1 MEIKE
6 IEIGDIQPYKY
17 NPRNNIA
24 AVGQIAKSIKEFG
37 FKVPLVIDKNNVII
51 CGHTRYEA
59 AKKLKLKTVPCILAD
74 DLSEEQVRA
83 FRIIDNKTAEISTWD
98 KDLFNA
104 ELLKFETFDFEPFKI
119 EPFKTT
125 NNTND
130 TEKDKKDGISFPHV
144 KKARNIY
151 KFPNFFFISFLNIK
165 GKIDLAAFKH
175 SPEFINYVV
184 LQITEYIKLIFKAK
198 EDCCIICSP
207 KRRTQNNNVA
217 ENIAKQCAKNTGIK
231 FYPDAIS
238 CNNRDRYHPGFT
250 LDKEIK
256 ENTII
261 LIDDVLTTGQT
272 IDKCVSLFE
281 DKNIFVLIGLRN
293 KY

>member
-6 IEIGDIQPYKY
+6 VAICDIKPYEY

-24 AVGQIAKSIKEFG
+24 AVGQIARSIKEFG
-37 FKVPLVIDKNNVII
+37 FKVPLVIDKNNIII

-98 KDLFNA
+98 KELFNA
-104 ELLKFETFDFEPFKI
+104 ELLKFDTFDFKPFKI
-119 EPFKTT
+119 EPFETKT
-125 NNTND
+125 NTED
-130 TEKDKKDGISFPHV
+130 TEKNSVSFPHV
-144 KKARNIY
+144 KKTRHIY
-151 KFPNFFFISFLNIK
+151 KFPKFFFISFLNIK
-165 GKIDLAAFKH
+165 SKINLTEFKH

-184 LQITEYIKLIFKAK
+184 LQMTDYIQLIFKAK
-198 EDCCIICSP
+198 DDCCIICSP
-207 KRRTQNNNVA
+207 KRRTQVNNVA
-217 ENIAKQCAKNTGIK
+217 ENIAKQCAENTGIT
-231 FYPDAIS
+231 FYQDAI
-238 CNNRDRYHPGFT
+238 NAGNRDRYNPNFT
-250 LDKEIK
+250 LNMEIN
-256 ENTII
+256 ESTII
-261 LIDDVLTTGQT
+261 LIDDILTTGQT

-281 DKNIFVLIGLRN
+281 NKNIIVLIGLRN